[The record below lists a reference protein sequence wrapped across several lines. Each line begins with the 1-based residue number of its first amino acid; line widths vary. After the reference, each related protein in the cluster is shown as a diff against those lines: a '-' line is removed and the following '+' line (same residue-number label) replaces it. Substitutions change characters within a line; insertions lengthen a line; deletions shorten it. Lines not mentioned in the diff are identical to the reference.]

1 MSRSVRKTEGKGFGM
16 RHSETGWAS
25 DYLWEVKSD
34 CFCITS
40 VFFLPPSF
48 TSLSVTSISTRKF
61 FCFCSS
67 YSLPHPTGWG
77 NEQAAVWCLAADLS
91 QLTTMGEKK
100 KKQQK
105 KGCAE
110 TYFLF
115 WAPFILM
122 CKIKCTLGQEY
133 CLLNHIVQFTQWN
146 RKVRYYRCFS
156 VTAASSFRWDLHLPT
171 KQ

>member
-1 MSRSVRKTEGKGFGM
+1 MGIRLLVGGEEWLLL
-16 RHSETGWAS
+16 H
-25 DYLWEVKSD
+25 Y
-34 CFCITS
+34 FC
-40 VFFLPPSF
+40 FFLPPSF

-77 NEQAAVWCLAADLS
+77 NEQAAVWCLAADQS